1 MDRNNK
7 VRTGFVSAVL
17 LLLLLTSISLGQ
29 NSPSVVLKIKIKK
42 ISEDIYLAFHPDT
55 LRLWV
60 EGNVVIIINERDVV
74 VVDAS
79 GAPVSAR
86 NVIAEIRKLT
96 KKPVSYL
103 NNTHGHGNHTIG
115 NQEYRKAFP
124 NIETVAHEKTAEYIA
139 GSGFNY
145 VDDIAKSTESRKRF
159 GQDRTRAVDVRTKS
173 RISDDACSKGDV
185 STGLSFL

>member
-1 MDRNNK
+1 M
-7 VRTGFVSAVL
+7 
-17 LLLLLTSISLGQ
+17 
-29 NSPSVVLKIKIKK
+29 
-42 ISEDIYLAFHPDT
+42 AFAQI
-55 LRLWV
+55 LWRFWV
-60 EGNVVIIINERDVV
+60 EGNVVIIINERDLV

-79 GAPVSAR
+79 GAPLSAR
-86 NVIAEIRKLT
+86 NVITEIRKLT

-103 NNTHGHGNHTIG
+103 INTHGHGDHTIG

-124 NIETVAHEKTAEYIA
+124 NIETVGHEKTAEYIA

-159 GQDRTRAVDVRTKS
+159 GEDRTRAVDVRIKS